1 MLLKGQIQNK
11 WTLESVNKYECN
23 TGVSYMKSLIT
34 AFENFL
40 NVKSLLIIFTK
51 LVTFTKKLCCL
62 HRPIEY
68 VFAFSNDNTF
78 FGDSHNCHL
87 IDNVEISEIL
97 PWLLENQHHPQKP
110 VLNKVI
116 VWIGLVIMFDL
127 MWQFSRH
134 AKNNQETESQITL
147 W

>member
-1 MLLKGQIQNK
+1 MQNK
-11 WTLESVNKYECN
+11 WTLESVNIYESN
-23 TGVSYMKSLIT
+23 TGVSYMKSLMT

-40 NVKSLLIIFTK
+40 NVKSLLIILTK
-51 LVTFTKKLCCL
+51 LVAFTKKLYCL

-78 FGDSHNCHL
+78 FGDSPNCHL
-87 IDNVEISEIL
+87 IDNVEISETL
-97 PWLLENQHHPQKP
+97 PWPLENQHPQKP
-110 VLNKVI
+110 VINKVV

-134 AKNNQETESQITL
+134 AKNNQETERVK
-147 W
+147 